1 MLAAIAKAWK
11 GEPWEDVEILS
22 GKVMEPS
29 PDKKKT
35 ILFGKCIYQAHKNNP
50 AIKEMIAIKGC
61 PPKPETVSDALHKA
75 GIEVDPTIFEN
86 LDKVPGFFL
95 KRYEGKPE
103 FDESFFKVD

>member
-1 MLAAIAKAWK
+1 
-11 GEPWEDVEILS
+11 
-22 GKVMEPS
+22 MEPS

-61 PPKPETVSDALHKA
+61 PPKPETVSEAFHKA

-86 LDKVPGFFL
+86 LDKIPGLFL
-95 KRYEGKPE
+95 KRYKDKPE
-103 FDESFFKVD
+103 FDESFFKLN